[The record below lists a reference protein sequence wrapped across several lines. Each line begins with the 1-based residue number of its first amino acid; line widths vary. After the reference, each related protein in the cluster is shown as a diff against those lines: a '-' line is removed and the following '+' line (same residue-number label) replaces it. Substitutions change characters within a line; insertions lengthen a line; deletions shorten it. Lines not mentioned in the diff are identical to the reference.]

1 MNTHGQ
7 FQRAARCFPR
17 AVAALA
23 AVALLQACGGGGG
36 SGDNAAMPQDN
47 RTLPITA
54 LANAG
59 AYTLFVMAQ
68 LSADAVT
75 PLELGDAVAPVSET
89 EAPLALE

>member
-1 MNTHGQ
+1 MNTHGS
-7 FQRAARCFPR
+7 FQRAARCLR
-17 AVAALA
+17 LAVAALGA
-23 AVALLQACGGGGG
+23 AALLQACGGSGG
-36 SGDNAAMPQDN
+36 SDDNAAKPQDN

-54 LANAG
+54 LASAR
-59 AYTLFVMAQ
+59 AYALFVMAQ